1 MSLDVILG
9 PRKRDRRPTSRRTR
23 VVGVVV
29 LLALL
34 ALAVW
39 RSLPEGSGAPM
50 DPGTADA
57 QGTKAVAEVLRREG
71 VEVDVVR
78 TREELAGARV
88 DADTTLVVSATGA
101 LTTEAMWAVDERR
114 EDAGRLV
121 LLGLPRTA
129 LHDLD
134 LPVTLTR
141 SGSED
146 PEGARCTDRAAAA
159 SPDISAR
166 SVGYAVMTSEQ
177 ITKAAQEWSD
187 DASGSDD
194 PGGSDLPPGLG
205 GDPTQQPSS
214 GPPAKDLGTSWDTSG
229 ARGCYPVGEGHAL
242 LTIPATDGQPRTDL
256 LAPTDVVTNATVT
269 KQDNA
274 ALALRLLG
282 SERHLVWYAP
292 AFSDISE
299 GDTPRGAPS
308 IAPAWFMPLL
318 LLLGG
323 AVLLTMWWRGRRL
336 GRLAVEPL
344 PVVVRASETAVA
356 RGRLY
361 RRAAGRGHA
370 AAALRDATRRRLAT
384 RLGLPAGAD
393 AEAIVAA
400 VAQATGRERDG
411 IRDLLAGPDPTTDA
425 DLAATATDLAQ
436 LEEEVRHP

>member
-9 PRKRDRRPTSRRTR
+9 PRERDRRPTSRRTKA
-23 VVGVVV
+23 VWVVV
-29 LLALL
+29 LVALL
-34 ALAVW
+34 AVAVW
-39 RSLPEGSGAPM
+39 RSLPQGSGVPM

-57 QGTKAVAEVLRREG
+57 GGTKAVAEVLRREG

-78 TREELAGARV
+78 TREELAEARV
-88 DADTTLVVSATGA
+88 DEDTTVVVSDTGA
-101 LTTEAMWAVDERR
+101 LTTEAMVEVDEQLD
-114 EDAGRLV
+114 DAGRLV
-121 LLGLPRTA
+121 LLGLPRSA

-141 SGSED
+141 AGEND
-146 PEGARCTDRAAAA
+146 PEGARCTDPAAAA
-159 SPDISAR
+159 SPDISSRGA
-166 SVGYAVMTSEQ
+166 GYAVMTREQ
-177 ITKAAQEWSD
+177 VAEAAGE
-187 DASGSDD
+187 GSDGSEGSGLAFGPGED
-194 PGGSDLPPGLG
+194 PAQ
-205 GDPTQQPSS
+205 DPT
-214 GPPAKDLGTSWDTSG
+214 AEDLGSSWDTDG

-242 LTIPATDGQPRTDL
+242 LTLPAADGRPRTDL
-256 LAPTDVVTNATVT
+256 LAPAGIVTNGTIT
-269 KQDNA
+269 QDDNA

-292 AFSDISE
+292 AFSDIAE
-299 GDTPRGAPS
+299 GDTVRGEPS
-308 IAPAWFMPLL
+308 VAPAWFMPLL

-323 AVLLTMWWRGRRL
+323 AALLTMWWRGRRL

-344 PVVVRASETAVA
+344 PVVVRAGETTVA

-370 AAALRDATRRRLAT
+370 AEALRSATRRRLAI

-393 AEAIVAA
+393 DEAVVAA
-400 VAQATGRERDG
+400 VARATGRERDD
-411 IRDLLAGPDPTTDA
+411 IRALLAGPDPTTDA

>member
-9 PRKRDRRPTSRRTR
+9 PRERDRRPTSRRTKA
-23 VVGVVV
+23 VWVVV
-29 LLALL
+29 LVALL
-34 ALAVW
+34 AVAVW
-39 RSLPEGSGAPM
+39 RSLPQGSGVPM
-50 DPGTADA
+50 DPGTVDA
-57 QGTKAVAEVLRREG
+57 GGTKAVAQVLRREG

-78 TREELAGARV
+78 RREELAEARV
-88 DADTTLVVSATGA
+88 GEDTTVVVSDTGA
-101 LTTEAMWAVDERR
+101 LTTEAMVEVDEQLD
-114 EDAGRLV
+114 DAGRLV
-121 LLGLPRTA
+121 LLGLPRNA

-141 SGSED
+141 ADEND
-146 PEGARCTDRAAAA
+146 PEGARCTDRATAA
-159 SPDISAR
+159 SPEISSRGA
-166 SVGYAVMTSEQ
+166 GYAVMTREQ
-177 ITKAAQEWSD
+177 VAEEARE
-187 DASGSDD
+187 GS
-194 PGGSDLPPGLG
+194 GGSDLPFGPGEEPSQ
-205 GDPTQQPSS
+205 DPT
-214 GPPAKDLGTSWDTSG
+214 ADDLGSSWDTDG

-242 LTIPATDGQPRTDL
+242 LTLPAADGRPRTDL
-256 LAPTDVVTNATVT
+256 LAPAGIVTNGTIT
-269 KQDNA
+269 QDDNA

-299 GDTPRGAPS
+299 GDTVRGRPGV
-308 IAPAWFMPLL
+308 APAWFAPLL

-336 GRLAVEPL
+336 GRLAIEPL
-344 PVVVRASETAVA
+344 PVVVRASETTVA

-370 AAALRDATRRRLAT
+370 AEALRRATRRRLAI

-393 AEAIVAA
+393 DEAVVAA
-400 VAQATGRERDG
+400 VARATGRERDA
-411 IRDLLAGPDPTTDA
+411 IRALLAGPEPTTDA

>member
-9 PRKRDRRPTSRRTR
+9 PRERDRRPTSRRTKA
-23 VVGVVV
+23 VWVVV
-29 LLALL
+29 LVALL
-34 ALAVW
+34 AVAVW
-39 RSLPEGSGAPM
+39 RSLPQGSGVPM
-50 DPGTADA
+50 DPGTVDA
-57 QGTKAVAEVLRREG
+57 GGTKAVAQVLRREG

-78 TREELAGARV
+78 TREELAEARV
-88 DADTTLVVSATGA
+88 DEDTTVVVSDTGA
-101 LTTEAMWAVDERR
+101 LTTEAMVEVDEQLD
-114 EDAGRLV
+114 DAGRLV
-121 LLGLPRTA
+121 LLGLPRNA

-141 SGSED
+141 ADEND
-146 PEGARCTDRAAAA
+146 PEGARCTDPAAAA
-159 SPDISAR
+159 SPDISSRGA
-166 SVGYAVMTSEQ
+166 GYAVMTREQ
-177 ITKAAQEWSD
+177 VAEAAGE
-187 DASGSDD
+187 GSDGSD
-194 PGGSDLPPGLG
+194 GSGGSDLPFGPGEEPSQ
-205 GDPTQQPSS
+205 DPT
-214 GPPAKDLGTSWDTSG
+214 ADDLGSSWDTDG

-242 LTIPATDGQPRTDL
+242 LTLPAADGRPRTDL
-256 LAPTDVVTNATVT
+256 LAPAGIVTNGTIT
-269 KQDNA
+269 QDDNA

-299 GDTPRGAPS
+299 GDTVRGEPS
-308 IAPAWFMPLL
+308 VAPAWFMPLL

-344 PVVVRASETAVA
+344 PVVVRASETTVA

-370 AAALRDATRRRLAT
+370 ADALRSATRRRLAI

-393 AEAIVAA
+393 DEAVVAA
-400 VAQATGRERDG
+400 VARATGRERDD
-411 IRDLLAGPDPTTDA
+411 IRALLAGPDPTTDA